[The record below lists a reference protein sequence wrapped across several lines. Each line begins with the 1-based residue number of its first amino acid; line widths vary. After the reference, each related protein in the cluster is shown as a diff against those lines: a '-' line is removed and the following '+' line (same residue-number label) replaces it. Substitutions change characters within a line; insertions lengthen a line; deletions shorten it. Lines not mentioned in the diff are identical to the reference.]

1 MLFVYGTLLFAE
13 VLRAVLGRV
22 PAMEAATL
30 PGWRAAALPGRV
42 YPGLV
47 PVAPA
52 PAPGSVTGSA
62 PAPVGAPAGAGAGA
76 TGQVLSGLTAG
87 EWAILDDFEGDEY
100 VRRECT
106 LGDGRTAWAYIWRAP
121 HRVAGHDWDPARFAA
136 VELPDYVDGCSEW
149 REAIS

>member
-1 MLFVYGTLLFAE
+1 MLFVYGTLLFPE
-13 VLRAVLGRV
+13 VLQAVLGRV

-47 PVAPA
+47 PVVATSA
-52 PAPGSVTGSA
+52 AEPGA
-62 PAPVGAPAGAGAGA
+62 A
-76 TGQVLSGLTAG
+76 GQVLSGLTAG
-87 EWAILDDFEGDEY
+87 EWAVLDDFEGDEY
-100 VRRECT
+100 ARRECT
-106 LGDGRTAWAYIWRAP
+106 LGDGRTAWTYVWLAT
-121 HRVAGHDWDPARFAA
+121 HRVASHDWDPAGFVA